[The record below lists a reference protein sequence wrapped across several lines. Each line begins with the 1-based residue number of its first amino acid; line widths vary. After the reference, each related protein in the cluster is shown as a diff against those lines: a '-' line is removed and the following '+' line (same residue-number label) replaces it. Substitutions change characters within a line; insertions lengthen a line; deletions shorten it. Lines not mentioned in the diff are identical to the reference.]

1 MQKRKK
7 FGGEVWW
14 MKFKIVA
21 IGGTFDHIHKGH
33 QVLLE
38 KAFECG
44 EKVIIGVTSD
54 NFLAKLGKVV
64 ENRYEERVRKLQEYL
79 LAKYSAERFEIQ
91 PLDDYFGP
99 GIYREEVEALVAST
113 ETASRVEIANK
124 RRLELGLKPLE
135 VIVVD
140 MVLAE
145 DGKPISSSRIRMG
158 VIDAEGR
165 VKRIE

>member
-1 MQKRKK
+1 V
-7 FGGEVWW
+7 E

-21 IGGTFDHIHKGH
+21 VGGTFDYLHKGH
-33 QVLLE
+33 RALLE

-44 EKVIIGVTSD
+44 EKVIIGVTTD
-54 NFLAKLGKVV
+54 TFLSKLGKTAH
-64 ENRYEERVRKLQEYL
+64 NRYEERVKRLREYL
-79 LAKYSAERFEIQ
+79 LTKYPAERFEIQ

-99 GIYREEVEALVAST
+99 GIYREEVEALVASA
-113 ETASRVEIANK
+113 ETASRVEIAN
-124 RRLELGLKPLE
+124 RRRVEMGLKPLE
-135 VIVVD
+135 VVVVD

-165 VKRIE
+165 VRRVE